1 MLLGWDLAAM
11 CILGAGST
19 VVVLFAPVAPNTEYT
34 IDQLE
39 DLFFTPVYFAFFC
52 CSAVAA
58 ATTLAWLY
66 CGSCH
71 SAMDIGG
78 TPQPTVD
85 ENDKNLSSMSPTS
98 FEDSELVVASPPA
111 SISASQSVALRRRE
125 GLLYAVASAVTGSIT
140 ITLSKI
146 TMLLVRTTIE
156 LDREQGGSASSMDS
170 NQLLAPSALC
180 FIAGLAC
187 R

>member
-1 MLLGWDLAAM
+1 ML
-11 CILGAGST
+11 
-19 VVVLFAPVAPNTEYT
+19 PVSSP
-34 IDQLE
+34 
-39 DLFFTPVYFAFFC
+39 FP
-52 CSAVAA
+52 AA
-58 ATTLAWLY
+58 ATTTLAWIY
-66 CGSCH
+66 CGTGHTAKDS
-71 SAMDIGG
+71 DGV
-78 TPQPTVD
+78 QQLTVD
-85 ENDKNLSSMSPTS
+85 EKEKSMSTPSTRA
-98 FEDSELVVASPPA
+98 EDSTLAAATLPASASASEVVAF
-111 SISASQSVALRRRE
+111 RRRE

-156 LDREQGGSASSMDS
+156 LASEHEGRASTTGS